1 MYILIKVNCS
11 VYQSLPT
18 DTCMCACSCASSIPR
33 GTFNNSASSC
43 HELVQQIQ
51 NFQPGY
57 FWVESNEQTPQLV
70 YCTATTEC
78 CNEPGGWMRVAYV
91 DMTNLD
97 HKCPSGFDVITSPKR
112 LCRRKVTPGCTSVTY
127 SVHNIEY
134 TKVCGRVR
142 GYQDTSTDG
151 FKPYYLTSSTL
162 NGTYVDGVSIT
173 HGNIRQHIW
182 TFAAG
187 YRENEYAPSSCP
199 CARND
204 HAFTGQVPPFIMNN
218 YFCESAH
225 RESRII
231 AEDPLW
237 DGMDCPSGN
246 TCCSERNPPWFC
258 TTVAATTEDI
268 EVRVCTDQARSDEDV
283 LLEVVELY
291 VQ

>member
-1 MYILIKVNCS
+1 MCS
-11 VYQSLPT
+11 
-18 DTCMCACSCASSIPR
+18 CSCASSIGR

-57 FWVESNEQTPQLV
+57 FWVESNEQIPQLV

-78 CNEPGGWMRVAYV
+78 CSEPGGWMRVAYM

-112 LCRRKVTPGCTSVTY
+112 LCRRKVTPGCTSITY
-127 SVHNIEY
+127 GVHNIEY

-142 GYQDTSTDG
+142 GYQDTSTDA
-151 FKPYYLTSSTL
+151 FQPYHLTSTTL
-162 NGTYVDGVSIT
+162 NGIYVDGVSIT
-173 HGNIRQHIW
+173 HGNPRQHIW

-204 HAFTGQVPPFIMNN
+204 HEFTGQVPPFIMNN

-225 RESRII
+225 RENRII
-231 AEDPLW
+231 AEDPL
-237 DGMDCPSGN
+237 
-246 TCCSERNPPWFC
+246 
-258 TTVAATTEDI
+258 
-268 EVRVCTDQARSDEDV
+268 
-283 LLEVVELY
+283 
-291 VQ
+291 